1 MAQIQPL
8 LGPIG
13 GFVYTATV
21 SGITTISNP
30 LSDDKVTV
38 YQIEVDNT
46 ANSSAT
52 YVKVYNAASGADNQ
66 DNAVFVF
73 KTEAGLKQHITM
85 PAGAEFGYFSF
96 LVTSTKGDASATP
109 AATSNPVDIAVL
121 YGPLPV

>member
-21 SGITTISNP
+21 SGIATISNP
-30 LSDDKVTV
+30 LGDDKITV

-46 ANSSAT
+46 GNSSASF
-52 YVKVYNAASGADNQ
+52 VKVYNAAAGADNQ
-66 DNAVFVF
+66 DNAVFIF
-73 KTEAGLKQHITM
+73 KVEAATKQHITM

-96 LVTSTKGDASATP
+96 LVTSDKGDASATP
-109 AATSNPVDIAVL
+109 TATANPVDIAVL
-121 YGPLPV
+121 YASAP